1 MTTPR
6 FFPALR
12 VTIAL
17 QTAAL
22 LIQAITAGLLLSTPD
37 GRMLH
42 GASALAVA
50 VTSLLHLGA
59 AILVWRPGGGSARA
73 ILPAAMLLVFTLV
86 QMVLGMAHMKALH
99 VPIGVLMFGASVMQ
113 LVQIWSS
120 PRPVAA
126 VAA

>member
-1 MTTPR
+1 MATPR
-6 FFPALR
+6 FFQALR

-17 QTAAL
+17 QTAAI

-42 GASALAVA
+42 NVSAIAVA

-73 ILPAAMLLVFTLV
+73 ILLAAILLAFTPV
-86 QMVLGMAHMKALH
+86 QMVLGMAHMKTLH
-99 VPIGVLMFGASVMQ
+99 VPIGVLMFGVSVMQ
-113 LVQIWSS
+113 LGQVWSN
-120 PRPVAA
+120 PRPAAA

>member
-6 FFPALR
+6 FFQALR

-42 GASALAVA
+42 GVSALAVA

-73 ILPAAMLLVFTLV
+73 IPPAVMLLVFTLV

-113 LVQIWSS
+113 LGQIWSS
-120 PRPVAA
+120 PRPVA
-126 VAA
+126 VAAA

>member
-6 FFPALR
+6 FFQALR

-42 GASALAVA
+42 GVSALAVA

-73 ILPAAMLLVFTLV
+73 IPPAAMLLVFTLV
-86 QMVLGMAHMKALH
+86 QMVLVMAHMKALH

-113 LVQIWSS
+113 LGQIWSS

-126 VAA
+126 AAA

>member
-1 MTTPR
+1 
-6 FFPALR
+6 
-12 VTIAL
+12 
-17 QTAAL
+17 
-22 LIQAITAGLLLSTPD
+22 
-37 GRMLH
+37 MLH
-42 GASALAVA
+42 GVSALAVA

-73 ILPAAMLLVFTLV
+73 NLPAAMLLVFTLV

-113 LVQIWSS
+113 LGQIWSS

-126 VAA
+126 AAA